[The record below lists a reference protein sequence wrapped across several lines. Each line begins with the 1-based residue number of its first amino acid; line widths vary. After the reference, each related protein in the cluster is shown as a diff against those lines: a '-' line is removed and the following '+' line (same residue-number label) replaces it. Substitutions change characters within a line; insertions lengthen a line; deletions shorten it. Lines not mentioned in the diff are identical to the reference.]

1 MFEDIDERHIS
12 FKGQYK
18 IGIAIKSIVSLLAF
32 LLLMTFENASGLRE
46 KGLYFVMAVYL
57 VTTLI
62 RKYPPKLTLYRFI
75 IETASVN
82 AILYLS
88 RFSLNLIGI
97 LLLVMTFVHAAWE
110 LKVRENVILLFTAYL
125 MLGFN
130 IYNLKSYGLNY
141 EKWTE
146 IVFIFIVLGLLS
158 SFMILLKKNSQQKQ
172 AITALNSTLVAQNE
186 HIGDMY
192 ETLKTVN
199 ETLEQSKVEVVKLTE
214 KSERSKIARELHD
227 AVGHELTGL
236 IMELEMIKRS
246 DEMDRIPLIDQTLMH
261 ARDILIQTRQV
272 VVNLDETPQL
282 QLEKRLYDRIAK
294 FEKQTGASIATHIA
308 IESYKLSEGMK
319 EVIYRS
325 FLEALTNIAK
335 HSAARKINVV
345 MMDDGENFQMKV
357 INDGGR
363 PEKIVWGKGLTF
375 MSERLA
381 FYKGSLA
388 VEPYEEGVCLTLQ
401 LPLKGR
407 KS

>member
-32 LLLMTFENASGLRE
+32 VLLMTFENASGLRE

-82 AILYLS
+82 AILYFS

-97 LLLVMTFVHAAWE
+97 LLLVMTFIHAAWE

-261 ARDILIQTRQV
+261 ARDILMQTRQV